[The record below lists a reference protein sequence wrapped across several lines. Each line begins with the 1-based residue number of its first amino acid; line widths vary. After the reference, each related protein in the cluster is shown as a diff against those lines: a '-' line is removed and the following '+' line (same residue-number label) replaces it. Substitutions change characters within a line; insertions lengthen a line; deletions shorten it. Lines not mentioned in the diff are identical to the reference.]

1 MIGRGIVT
9 LASALLAGA
18 LVAVCTGAAE
28 GSAAPS
34 ATVVKVAFNKTLK
47 KSIVVDA
54 RGKTLYM
61 FTADTGGT
69 PNCTAA
75 LDPTCP
81 KLWPPL
87 RASGQLR
94 AGNGIIASK
103 LTTVRRSDNG
113 VTQVVYNRHPLY
125 YFSGC
130 CGYSPGDRKPGDI
143 RGHRFLQ
150 LWWVLSPKGTPIRK

>member
-1 MIGRGIVT
+1 MG
-9 LASALLAGA
+9 AAGA
-18 LVAVCTGAAE
+18 SG
-28 GSAAPS
+28 APS

-54 RGKTLYM
+54 RGRTLYM
-61 FTADTGGT
+61 FTADTGGKA
-69 PNCTAA
+69 NCTTG

-81 KLWPPL
+81 RLWPPL
-87 RASGQLR
+87 KAAGQLR
-94 AGNGIIASK
+94 AGKGIIGSK
-103 LTTVRRSDNG
+103 LTTTKRSDG

-143 RGHRFLQ
+143 RGQRFAG
-150 LWWVLSPKGTPIRK
+150 LWYVLSPKGTPIRR